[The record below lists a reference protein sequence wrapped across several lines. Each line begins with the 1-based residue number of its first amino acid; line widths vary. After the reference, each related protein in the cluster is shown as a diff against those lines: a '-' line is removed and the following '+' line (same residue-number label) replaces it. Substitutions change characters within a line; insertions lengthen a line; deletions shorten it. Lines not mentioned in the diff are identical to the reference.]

1 MQCPYCDHAATT
13 RIPAVPEH
21 VCGTHAAEFWTGLLA
36 FAVARP
42 DVNAHLTTSLPMAV
56 SGSELSA
63 ATPVADTATVVHAAV
78 RAAVWSADSVDAV
91 AAA

>member
-13 RIPAVPEH
+13 RIPAIPEH
-21 VCGTHAAEFWTGLLA
+21 VCDSHATEFWTGLLA

-42 DVNAHLTTSLPMAV
+42 DVNAHLTTSLPFAV
-56 SGSELSA
+56 SGSESSA
-63 ATPVADTATVVHAAV
+63 CTPLAEPVTVVH
-78 RAAVWSADSVDAV
+78 AAVWSADSVEAV

>member
-21 VCGTHAAEFWTGLLA
+21 VCGSHAAEFWTGLLA
-36 FAVARP
+36 FAIARP
-42 DVNAHLTTSLPMAV
+42 DVNAHLTTSLPCAV
-56 SGSELSA
+56 SGSGSELSA
-63 ATPVADTATVVHAAV
+63 SPALAATGTVVHVAAW
-78 RAAVWSADSVDAV
+78 RADSVGAV